1 MKFIATWSI
10 PQDKWVPILKK
21 FTSMSPQEQKN
32 AAIYERIG
40 DLEAGRNHSVEAR
53 AAYESAIQ
61 NAPDSQTAKR
71 IRKKLK

>member
-1 MKFIATWSI
+1 MALAGLLEKTGDAGSAVEELR
-10 PQDKWVPILKK
+10 QALK
-21 FTSMSPQEQKN
+21 QEQKN

-40 DLEAGRNHSVEAR
+40 DLEAGRNHNAEAR